1 MRTITKIIIEIAHAS
16 PKLGFSSAITLQIWT
31 ARVVAGWSIPTLSC
45 IAVPIANINAALSPI
60 ILPIQRI
67 IEVKMPGSALGR
79 ITLNAVWVK
88 EAPRAKEALL
98 YVFGIALIL
107 SSVVLITVGRSMID
121 KVKAPARTLAPLEE
135 DILLTKGI
143 KTIKEINPK
152 IIDGIPPII
161 SIKLLNKEVN
171 LLSFAYNDK

>member
-1 MRTITKIIIEIAHAS
+1 
-16 PKLGFSSAITLQIWT
+16 
-31 ARVVAGWSIPTLSC
+31 
-45 IAVPIANINAALSPI
+45 
-60 ILPIQRI
+60 
-67 IEVKMPGSALGR
+67 
-79 ITLNAVWVK
+79 
-88 EAPRAKEALL
+88 
-98 YVFGIALIL
+98 
-107 SSVVLITVGRSMID
+107 MID